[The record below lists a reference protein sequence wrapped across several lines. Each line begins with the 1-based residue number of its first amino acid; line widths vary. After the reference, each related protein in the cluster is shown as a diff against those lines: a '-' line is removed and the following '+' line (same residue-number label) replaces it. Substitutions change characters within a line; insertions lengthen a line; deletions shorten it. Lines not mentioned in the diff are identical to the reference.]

1 MFLAQL
7 RHWLH
12 QKHSDLKASFA
23 KWLVQREVIRVL
35 KLTHAQELSLA
46 PRNEWPLVKS
56 HQAQEIQAV
65 AAGQMDII
73 DRRSW
78 AFPYLPEALH
88 RLNQPVLKSTP
99 YNLRRFS
106 ETPVPR
112 RAINLIKNALLMF
125 EWTIEPEDDVD
136 EQDPDVE
143 QRIRIVTEGL
153 KRPNNV
159 DSYREWAEAVI
170 EDLIIGGYGCIEHRV
185 TPYYKRPV
193 KMWAVDGSTIR
204 IFLDWTESTPG
215 RPRFAQMT
223 GLKGERGIVT
233 FLDSEL
239 VYIRDNVR
247 TSTPFGMGN
256 LEVAF
261 NTVNYFLGVQDMA
274 GKAGSDQVHKTWLWW
289 EQTMNPGHI
298 QTVRRQIMNE
308 LEGQSKVSLMA
319 GAKKPEALEIT
330 PVTPE
335 DLLLDWQRFL
345 IGVIANAFDLSP
357 MALGETEKVN
367 KATGQV
373 MAESD
378 FRSAVLPKAK
388 RWEEALTRHIIHGA
402 YGWKDLRYRLIGLE
416 DPDAITRT
424 AIQQKQYMMNAIV
437 PDEIREANNLPPIEG
452 GWGRLT
458 LGQQQLLLLAAQAK
472 LGIKG
477 GGAAGAGAGAG
488 KTGGAPGAGAAASG
502 AGGAGALG
510 MGGGGIGG
518 SIFSAWDVAGMQP
531 NEIQLYQELGIL
543 PPGSQL
549 PQQMEQQAPG
559 ILEQLSTEL
568 QTFFDFLQQE
578 DEASEVQPRPITQE
592 DEEGQM
598 EKFQEQSHQES
609 LAEKVIN
616 RRGVF
621 GPDVNTQYRKNAE
634 RGKYPRSGGRFI
646 DPGVEKVQGNDVLSP
661 RPANRGMGYKKAKLS
676 KLPQGQLPGGVVD
689 PAEVEKSKNKKHY
702 QSKASRKK
710 QPYQ

>member
-1 MFLAQL
+1 ML
-7 RHWLH
+7 R
-12 QKHSDLKASFA
+12 
-23 KWLVQREVIRVL
+23 
-35 KLTHAQELSLA
+35 LTHANELSGT

-106 ETPVPR
+106 ETPIPR

-125 EWTIEPEDDVD
+125 EWAVEPEDDID

-143 QRIRIVTEGL
+143 QRVRIVTEGL
-153 KRPNNV
+153 KRPNNI
-159 DSYREWAEAVI
+159 DSWREFAEAVI
-170 EDLIIGGYGCIEHRV
+170 EDIICGGYGCIEHRV

-204 IFLDWTESTPG
+204 IFLDWTESTPD

-261 NTVNYFLGVQDMA
+261 TTINSFLGVQDMA

-335 DLLLDWQRFL
+335 DLLLDWQKFL
-345 IGVIANAFDLSP
+345 IGIIANAFDLSP
-357 MALGETEKVN
+357 MALGETDKVN

-373 MAESD
+373 MAETD
-378 FRSAVLPKAK
+378 FRSSVLPKAK
-388 RWEEALTRHIIHGA
+388 RFEEAMTRHIIHGA
-402 YGWKDLRYRLIGLE
+402 YGWKDLRFRYIGLE

-424 AIQQKQYMMNAIV
+424 TIQQKQYMMNAIT
-437 PDEIREANNLPPIEG
+437 PDEVREAMNLPAIEG

-458 LGQQQLLLLAAQAK
+458 MGQAQILMLKAQAA
-472 LGIKG
+472 LGVGKGAG
-477 GGAAGAGAGAG
+477 GGSSSGGGAGAGTG
-488 KTGGAPGAGAAASG
+488 TGG
-502 AGGAGALG
+502 GGASAMG
-510 MGGGGIGG
+510 MGGNGIGG
-518 SIFSAWDVAGMQP
+518 SMFSAGDVADMDP
-531 NEIQLYQELGIL
+531 STIQLYQELGIL
-543 PPGSQL
+543 PPGAQL
-549 PQQMEQQAPG
+549 PQEMEQQEPG
-559 ILEQLSTEL
+559 ILQQLSSEL
-568 QTFFDFLQQE
+568 QTFFEFLEQE
-578 DEASEVQPRPITQE
+578 DEASEIQPRLITRQ
-592 DEEGQM
+592 DEAGQM
-598 EKFQEQSHQES
+598 EKFDEQSHVES
-609 LAEKVIN
+609 LAEKTIN
-616 RRGVF
+616 RRGMF
-621 GPDVNTQYRKNAE
+621 GPGINQQYRKNPE

-646 DPGVEKVQGNDVLSP
+646 DPNIERVQGDDVVSP
-661 RPANRGMGYKKAKLS
+661 RPTGGGGFRKAKMA
-676 KLPQGQLPGGVVD
+676 KLPGGVVD
-689 PAEVEKSKNKKHY
+689 PKETAKRQKKSHY

>member
-7 RHWLH
+7 KQWAG
-12 QKHSDLKASFA
+12 QKHSDLKASIA
-23 KWLVQREVIRVL
+23 NWLVRREVIRVL
-35 KLTHAQELSLA
+35 RLTHANELSGT

-106 ETPVPR
+106 ETPIPR

-125 EWTIEPEDDVD
+125 EWAVEPEDDID

-143 QRIRIVTEGL
+143 QRVRIVTEGL
-153 KRPNNV
+153 KRPNNI
-159 DSYREWAEAVI
+159 DSWREFAEAVI
-170 EDLIIGGYGCIEHRV
+170 EDIICGGYGCIEHRV

-204 IFLDWTESTPG
+204 IFLDWTESTPD

-261 NTVNYFLGVQDMA
+261 TTINSFLGVQDMA

-335 DLLLDWQRFL
+335 DLLLDWQKFL
-345 IGVIANAFDLSP
+345 IGIIANAFDLSP
-357 MALGETEKVN
+357 MALGETDKVN

-373 MAESD
+373 MAETD
-378 FRSAVLPKAK
+378 FRSSVLPKAK
-388 RWEEALTRHIIHGA
+388 RFEEAMTRHIIHGA
-402 YGWKDLRYRLIGLE
+402 YGWKDLRFRYIGLE

-424 AIQQKQYMMNAIV
+424 TIQQKQYMMNAIT
-437 PDEIREANNLPPIEG
+437 PDEVREAMNLPAIEG

-458 LGQQQLLLLAAQAK
+458 MGQAQILMLKAQAA
-472 LGIKG
+472 LGVGKGAG
-477 GGAAGAGAGAG
+477 GGSSSGGGAGAGTG
-488 KTGGAPGAGAAASG
+488 TGG
-502 AGGAGALG
+502 GGASAMG
-510 MGGGGIGG
+510 MGGNGIGG
-518 SIFSAWDVAGMQP
+518 SMFSAGDVADMDP
-531 NEIQLYQELGIL
+531 STIQLYQELGIL
-543 PPGSQL
+543 PPGAQL
-549 PQQMEQQAPG
+549 PQEMEQQEPG
-559 ILEQLSTEL
+559 ILQQLSSEL
-568 QTFFDFLQQE
+568 QTFFEFLEQE
-578 DEASEVQPRPITQE
+578 DEASEIQPRLITRQ
-592 DEEGQM
+592 DEAGQM
-598 EKFQEQSHQES
+598 EKFDEQSHVES
-609 LAEKVIN
+609 LAEKTIN
-616 RRGVF
+616 RRGMF
-621 GPDVNTQYRKNAE
+621 GPGINQQYRKNPE

-646 DPGVEKVQGNDVLSP
+646 DPNIERVQGDDVVSP
-661 RPANRGMGYKKAKLS
+661 RPTGGGGFRKAKMA
-676 KLPQGQLPGGVVD
+676 KLPGGVVD
-689 PAEVEKSKNKKHY
+689 PKETAKRQKKSHY